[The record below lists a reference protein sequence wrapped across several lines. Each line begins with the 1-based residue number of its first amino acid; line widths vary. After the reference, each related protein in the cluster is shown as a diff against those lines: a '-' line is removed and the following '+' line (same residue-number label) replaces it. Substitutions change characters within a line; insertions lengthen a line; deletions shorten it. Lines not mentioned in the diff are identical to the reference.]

1 MSVARFVVPGLV
13 AAALCLGALPA
24 RAAVLLGS
32 ATLSGAQEVP
42 ANGSSATGTGS
53 FSYDTVTN
61 TLSDIF
67 LEVTGILTGQLA
79 GNPPGF
85 AHIHAAPA
93 GSNGGIIVHL
103 WEDGTLTPTATGFT
117 LSLASAV
124 LTDAQETA
132 LRAGGTYFNIHTLTF
147 GGGEIRGQI
156 AVTPLPAALP
166 LLATALGGVGLL
178 AARRRRR

>member
-1 MSVARFVVPGLV
+1 MALAKLVTSGLV
-13 AAALCLGALPA
+13 VAVLCLGTLPA

-32 ATLSGAQEVP
+32 ATLTGAQEVP
-42 ANGSSATGTGS
+42 ANGSTATGTGS
-53 FSYDTVTN
+53 FSYDTLTN
-61 TLSDIF
+61 TLSDI
-67 LEVTGILTGQLA
+67 LVEVTGILTGQLA

-124 LTDAQETA
+124 LSDAQETA
-132 LRAGGTYFNIHTLTF
+132 LRAGGTYFNIHTVAF

-156 AVTPLPAALP
+156 AVTPVPAALP
-166 LLATALGGVGLL
+166 LLATALGGIGLL
-178 AARRRRR
+178 VARRRRR